1 MKLSRFFFPK
11 QIAIIHFR
19 HIANVV
25 GDAVGNDHIGLLL
38 ELHQVVQHSGAE
50 KGWFTTSALPP
61 DGTTALL
68 TKAAGCQVIGR
79 LNDGGDDEV
88 FAGGVG
94 FDDGVDK
101 VLRDFAVVGE
111 ELFGVFGQTVA
122 TVAKAGVVVV
132 VADAGIKVQRAR
144 LKVQGSRGKGQGARG
159 KGQGARGKQSF
170 AFLFYCMFE
179 LQNSEVQ
186 FD

>member
-1 MKLSRFFFPK
+1 M
-11 QIAIIHFR
+11 
-19 HIANVV
+19 
-25 GDAVGNDHIGLLL
+25 
-38 ELHQVVQHSGAE
+38 
-50 KGWFTTSALPP
+50 
-61 DGTTALL
+61 
-68 TKAAGCQVIGR
+68 
-79 LNDGGDDEV
+79 DE
-88 FAGGVG
+88 
-94 FDDGVDK
+94 

-144 LKVQGSRGKGQGARG
+144 FKVQGSRFKGQGARG
-159 KGQGARGKQSF
+159 KGQGRGKQSF